1 MLTLQTSHSAS
12 DGACDAVPSQSS
24 QPDMTDTTSSA
35 ELPSSPLTESET
47 PVYKLLIAD
56 DHPLFREAIADVIRN
71 RYPNSDIVEA
81 ENLESAAVLANAQDD
96 LDLILLD
103 LNMPGMNGL
112 NGLIQLRN
120 ESPTIPVVIIS
131 AEEEK
136 SVVLQA
142 MTYGA
147 VGFII
152 KSLPREKMTQA
163 LEQVLAG
170 QVYLPS
176 DVIRATDDGRSRQ
189 RRIQDDNLIPPE
201 MLNSLTRRQ
210 LLVLERMASGE
221 SNKQIAYNLSIAETT
236 VKAHVSAILRKLS
249 VHNRIQAVLAASNVD
264 FNQYLRR

>member
-1 MLTLQTSHSAS
+1 
-12 DGACDAVPSQSS
+12 
-24 QPDMTDTTSSA
+24 MTEVANENSSA
-35 ELPSSPLTESET
+35 IEETEGST
-47 PVYKLLIAD
+47 YKLLIAD
-56 DHPLFREAIADVIRN
+56 DHPLFREAIADVVRN
-71 RYPNSDIVEA
+71 RYPNADIVEA
-81 ENLESAAVLANAQDD
+81 ENLEDAAALAEDNDD

-176 DVIRATDDGRSRQ
+176 DVIRASDDGRSRQ
-189 RRIQDDNLIPPE
+189 KRVQEENQIPPE

-210 LLVLERMASGE
+210 LLVLERMANGE

>member
-1 MLTLQTSHSAS
+1 MQ
-12 DGACDAVPSQSS
+12 
-24 QPDMTDTTSSA
+24 DTK
-35 ELPSSPLTESET
+35 PSSSGAIAETEGT
-47 PVYKLLIAD
+47 TYKLLIAD
-56 DHPLFREAIADVIRN
+56 DHPLFREAIADVVRN
-71 RYPNSDIVEA
+71 RYPNADIIEA
-81 ENLESAAVLANAQDD
+81 ENLEDAAALAEQQDD

-176 DVIRATDDGRSRQ
+176 DVIRASDDGRSRQ
-189 RRIQDDNLIPPE
+189 KRVQEENQIPPE

-210 LLVLERMASGE
+210 LLVLERMANGE

>member
-1 MLTLQTSHSAS
+1 MSTLQSRPESSLSA
-12 DGACDAVPSQSS
+12 GAHVSRQSS
-24 QPDMTDTTSSA
+24 DPAMTEKNITSGV
-35 ELPSSPLTESET
+35 LTEDAGHG
-47 PVYKLLIAD
+47 YRLLIAD

-71 RYPNSDIVEA
+71 RYPDADILEA
-81 ENLESAAVLANAQDD
+81 ENLESAVALADD
-96 LDLILLD
+96 NEELDLILLD

-176 DVIRATDDGRSRQ
+176 DVIRSSDDGRSRNKRVQ
-189 RRIQDDNLIPPE
+189 EENQIPPE

-210 LLVLERMASGE
+210 LLVLERMANGE

>member
-1 MLTLQTSHSAS
+1 MLTLQTGHSAS
-12 DGACDAVPSQSS
+12 SSASDDSPSQSA
-24 QPDMTDTTSSA
+24 QPDMTDTITTV
-35 ELPSSPLTESET
+35 ELPTSPLTENDT

-71 RYPNSDIVEA
+71 RYPNSDILEA
-81 ENLESAAVLANAQDD
+81 ENLESAAAMAGTQDD

-189 RRIQDDNLIPPE
+189 RRIQDENLIPPE